1 MKYFIIILSISIS
14 LDSYSKSLQ
23 KTNDDNILEEYE
35 VSFLGAL
42 GRLFT
47 KGVKNIDELSPNS
60 IGDDIIKMPS
70 KNSNKFN
77 NFQKKGVVK
86 DKLINKTDNFSW
98 GYNPSYIAMS
108 RGVREIYEND
118 RESYDE
124 MTTWYCP
131 PNIKFK
137 ELEYFSSIEERCVAY
152 QMSCNAKIFEQNIE
166 NDLIAL
172 GSGFFVN
179 PYTLI
184 TNNHVITD
192 IDESIIKV
200 LPFTLDH
207 KIEGKIIAY
216 SENDDLAVIM
226 FEEPYNFPSCQ
237 IEKITNPKINSDVI
251 AIGSPKDRKFDLTK
265 GIIEKYLTKNFKLP
279 QCENSGCFSI
289 VSDETGEIV
298 GYAETYKKAE
308 KLADKII
315 DEEGGQY
322 LIDLLRSSYSDTY
335 WIQMNA
341 YITYGSSGGPLYHK
355 GKVVG
360 VNTLK
365 YDGNN
370 MSIHFSKLM
379 NFVSSLNILNFSY
392 NHYNYKKDLKA
403 FIEPLEFSGE

>member
-1 MKYFIIILSISIS
+1 
-14 LDSYSKSLQ
+14 
-23 KTNDDNILEEYE
+23 
-35 VSFLGAL
+35 
-42 GRLFT
+42 
-47 KGVKNIDELSPNS
+47 
-60 IGDDIIKMPS
+60 
-70 KNSNKFN
+70 
-77 NFQKKGVVK
+77 
-86 DKLINKTDNFSW
+86 
-98 GYNPSYIAMS
+98 
-108 RGVREIYEND
+108 
-118 RESYDE
+118 
-124 MTTWYCP
+124 
-131 PNIKFK
+131 
-137 ELEYFSSIEERCVAY
+137 
-152 QMSCNAKIFEQNIE
+152 
-166 NDLIAL
+166 
-172 GSGFFVN
+172 
-179 PYTLI
+179 I

-251 AIGSPKDRKFDLTK
+251 AIGSPEDRKFDLTK
-265 GIIEKYLTKNFKLP
+265 GIIEKYLTKNFKIP
-279 QCENSGCFSI
+279 QCGNSAGCFSI
-289 VSDETGEIV
+289 VTYETGEIV

-365 YDGNN
+365 YDG
-370 MSIHFSKLM
+370 
-379 NFVSSLNILNFSY
+379 
-392 NHYNYKKDLKA
+392 
-403 FIEPLEFSGE
+403 